1 MTNIKDSVTQW
12 LQAGADYDAGLQLY
26 VKAVG
31 KGHPTIYILRIKTE
45 ANYKLLV
52 KSLCHRAG
60 ITPPSPQKNHLK
72 KENSLSSAQS
82 ASSASNNRKLRADY
96 TFLSEPGTPPE
107 LKVLVSNKITAY
119 HEYKAAHAK
128 LFDCTTLD
136 EELNTV
142 RTLAENYI
150 ENHAI
155 HQELSYY
162 QTNRTILGKHPIFE
176 EMQRLKHFRNM
187 STVDLYKRKR
197 NIEHNIWR
205 IEKLITEGKKPHLDF
220 DRRRKI
226 QSYQQEL
233 LEISK
238 FIKE

>member
-1 MTNIKDSVTQW
+1 
-12 LQAGADYDAGLQLY
+12 
-26 VKAVG
+26 
-31 KGHPTIYILRIKTE
+31 
-45 ANYKLLV
+45 
-52 KSLCHRAG
+52 
-60 ITPPSPQKNHLK
+60 
-72 KENSLSSAQS
+72 
-82 ASSASNNRKLRADY
+82 LRADY

-136 EELNTV
+136 EDLNTV
-142 RTLAENYI
+142 RNLVENYI

-155 HQELSYY
+155 HQELSHY
-162 QTNRTILGKHPIFE
+162 QKNRSILGKHPIFE
-176 EMQRLKHFRNM
+176 EMQRLKHFRNL

-205 IEKLITEGKKPHLDF
+205 IEKLIAEGKKPHLDF

-226 QSYQQEL
+226 
-233 LEISK
+233 
-238 FIKE
+238 